1 MTARKVPEQ
10 VVAAITVAVSL
21 TMGVSPERVHVRLKG
36 RAPSDDD
43 RGAWG
48 IAARMDQMR
57 RHRP

>member
-1 MTARKVPEQ
+1 MTARRVPEQ
-10 VVAAITVAVSL
+10 VVAAITVAVAL
-21 TMGVSPERVHVRLKG
+21 TMGVSPDRVHVRLKG
-36 RAPSDDD
+36 HAPSDDD